1 MIDTKEKIFF
11 VFCGICIVAL
21 FVCLGISCKKNI
33 SKRTQNI
40 VLFGAIS
47 SAIMPFETLLVVFP
61 PNNNSGWIR
70 KDFGFFF
77 TLIDVSVLL
86 FAICAEMLRTENRL
100 AKEKVS
106 LNTQKEKRNKTLNKF
121 LIWNSICL
129 VCLCDVV
136 GFLILFFEP
145 DEKGTLVLWFTLALC
160 FAFSLIFIVGICVEH
175 HNRSKQI
182 QKAQEELDNELRKE
196 TAVPESYGANLTTE
210 EWLKQYREQQQR
222 NFEDNFINMSKG
234 LPEDVFVRNELAKID
249 AMNGLDFERYCARLL
264 YMFGFKNVK
273 VTPSSGDFGVDII
286 AIDGATTFAVQ
297 CKRYSGNLGAKP
309 IQEVYTGM
317 RHYGANNALV
327 ITNSFFSDKAKQ
339 LADETGVTLW
349 DRSCLQL
356 AIKKCLRAN
365 EPSNTQSD
373 TNSRSHRK
381 HIPHVAGTKEYVE
394 MYIYKENLERVYLVS
409 EPFDTLEEA
418 NHFSDCMNDRFGC
431 SALIEEKEDKFYSH
445 SNWVE
450 RYKINSNFQPDKNVY
465 VFSNWS

>member
-1 MIDTKEKIFF
+1 MP
-11 VFCGICIVAL
+11 
-21 FVCLGISCKKNI
+21 
-33 SKRTQNI
+33 
-40 VLFGAIS
+40 GAIIFII
-47 SAIMPFETLLVVFP
+47 AVTAVAMIALIVF
-61 PNNNSGWIR
+61 IQRR
-70 KDFGFFF
+70 KIQVQK
-77 TLIDVSVLL
+77 TSVLIKNL
-86 FAICAEMLRTENRL
+86 MDLNEKYNFDWSIQQQYIFKTTLTSKAKLERYNLIHTLDEALLNYDEFNRAL
-100 AKEKVS
+100 KG
-106 LNTQKEKRNKTLNKF
+106 
-121 LIWNSICL
+121 IWNNRIAYSDYSERLNGLSSEISLELLKELHISLSKYKSIEQKLFEAKKINPILNCQI
-129 VCLCDVV
+129 VCIASYTSPKGRNRYEKEITYNADDVYA
-136 GFLILFFEP
+136 LHKEI
-145 DEKGTLVLWFTLALC
+145 TL
-160 FAFSLIFIVGICVEH
+160 S
-175 HNRSKQI
+175 
-182 QKAQEELDNELRKE
+182 
-196 TAVPESYGANLTTE
+196 ESDRANLTIE
-210 EWLKQYREQQQR
+210 GWRKQFQEQQQR
-222 NFEDNFINMSKG
+222 NFENDYKNRSKG

-356 AIKKCLRAN
+356 TIKKCLLAN

-445 SNWVE
+445 SNWIE

-465 VFSNWS
+465 VFANWS